1 MAKRLLDIVV
11 SSVILALLAI
21 PLVLVAF
28 AIKLVMGGPVLY
40 RQQRIGKG
48 GTTFWLYKFR
58 TMIPLPG
65 GSVITTA
72 EDPRI
77 TFLGRFL
84 RRWKLDELPQ
94 FWNILRG
101 DMSLIG
107 PRPEAE
113 KLVSY
118 YTTEQRQLLEQTP
131 GLASMSQL
139 VYPHESELLRGHS
152 NPEEMYLQQLM
163 PRKLAVDLD
172 YERQRTFFSDLRL
185 LMELALFVAFGKS
198 NHIDNTLCS
207 NPGGQITSS
216 RPR

>member
-11 SSVILALLAI
+11 SSVILASLAL
-21 PLVLVAF
+21 PLVLLAF

-40 RQQRIGKG
+40 RQLRIGRG
-48 GTTFWLYKFR
+48 GRAFWLYKLR
-58 TMIPLPG
+58 TMRASDR

-77 TFLGRFL
+77 TPLGRLL
-84 RRWKLDELPQ
+84 RRWKLDEIPQ

-113 KLVSY
+113 RLVHY
-118 YTTEQRQLLEQTP
+118 YTPEQRRLLEQTP

-152 NPEEMYLQQLM
+152 NPEELYLQQLM

-172 YERQRTFFSDLRL
+172 YERRRNFFSDLRL
-185 LMELALFVAFGKS
+185 LMELVLLVALGKS
-198 NHIDNTLCS
+198 HRIDDTLRS
-207 NPGGQITSS
+207 SPGEKITSNGQT
-216 RPR
+216 

>member
-48 GTTFWLYKFR
+48 GRTFWLYKFR
-58 TMIPLPG
+58 TMIASLG

-207 NPGGQITSS
+207 SPGGQITSS